1 MKYINISYILY
12 RWSLTQTSIGRGGT
26 LQVFHPAFQFASPAE
41 ASGFRSFAKAK
52 KTEVPDSS
60 EDESDSSGKGKT
72 TDPVGPQQDDLAV
85 RLCKPMKPIIYG

>member
-1 MKYINISYILY
+1 MESDTNFYWAGRDIAGISSCLPIC
-12 RWSLTQTSIGRGGT
+12 Q
-26 LQVFHPAFQFASPAE
+26 PAE

-85 RLCKPMKPIIYG
+85 RLCKPMEPIIYG